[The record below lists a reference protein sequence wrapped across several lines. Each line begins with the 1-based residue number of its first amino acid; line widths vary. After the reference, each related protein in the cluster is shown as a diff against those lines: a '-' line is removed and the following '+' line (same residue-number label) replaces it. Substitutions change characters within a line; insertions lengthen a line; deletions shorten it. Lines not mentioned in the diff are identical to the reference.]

1 VNDASRR
8 PTRAILVA
16 APLVVAAVAALALLA
31 VGVGGGGASATL
43 NATPIEPP
51 APSPAVAGRDQ
62 AGRPVALPA
71 AGRPMVVTFLFTR
84 CPTTCPLIASQL
96 SGALD
101 ELGRDAEEV
110 DVVAISVDPDG
121 DTPARARA
129 FLRSHGLDGKMRY
142 VVGGMDELQPLW
154 SAWQVAA
161 QPADQPS
168 LSLHSARVVL
178 VDREGRQVGRYAGG
192 LPIPPSDIAADIRT
206 LI

>member
-1 VNDASRR
+1 M
-8 PTRAILVA
+8 A
-16 APLVVAAVAALALLA
+16 APLVVAAIGALAILA
-31 VGVGGGGASATL
+31 FGVGGGGASAAL
-43 NATPIEPP
+43 NATPVEPP
-51 APSPAVAGRDQ
+51 APAPAVTGRDQ
-62 AGRPVALPA
+62 AGRAVALPA

-101 ELGRDAEEV
+101 ELGPDAGEV
-110 DVVAISVDPDG
+110 DVVAISVDPAG

-129 FLRSHGLDGKMRY
+129 FLRSHGLEGRMRY
-142 VVGGMDELQPLW
+142 VVGDADRLRPLW

-161 QPADQPS
+161 QPADRPS
-168 LSLHSARVVL
+168 LSLHSARLVL